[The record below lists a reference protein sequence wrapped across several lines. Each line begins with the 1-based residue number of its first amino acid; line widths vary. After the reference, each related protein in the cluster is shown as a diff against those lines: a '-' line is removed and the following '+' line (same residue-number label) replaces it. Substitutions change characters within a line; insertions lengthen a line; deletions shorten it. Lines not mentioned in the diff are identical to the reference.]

1 MRKTKKKQNND
12 CIKLR
17 GSIAWALR
25 NAQTGDLVD
34 SGQGENVV
42 LLVGRRYILNKLGAD
57 SVANLIDRIYLG
69 TNNAAETNTHT
80 AVQDSFASQTFN
92 AGSSNSSSAATP
104 YIVFAASW
112 NSDETHASS
121 SAINEFGLY
130 ASTGT
135 CVGRKTTSATIDF
148 GSTNTLSVSY
158 TLSN

>member
-1 MRKTKKKQNND
+1 MKRTKKNGND

-25 NAQTGDLVD
+25 NAQSGDLID
-34 SGQGENVV
+34 SGHGENVV

-69 TNNAAETNTHT
+69 TSTAAETNTHT
-80 AVQDSFASQTFN
+80 GLQNSFASQTFN

-112 NSDETHASS
+112 ASNETHASS

-135 CVGRKTTSATIDF
+135 AVGRKTTASAINF
-148 GSTNTLSVSY
+148 SSTNTLSVSY